1 MLSSMDDDIRT
12 AQRRSDGQQTH
23 EEILAT
29 ATRLASIEGLEGLS
43 FGRLARELG
52 VTKSGVFAHFRSKQH
67 LQRETVDAALE
78 VFEREVVAPGMS
90 APAGRAR
97 LQALCEAYL
106 SYIER
111 DVFPGGCFLAQLL
124 ADYDARHG
132 PIRDEV
138 AAGQR
143 GWLRLLADQI
153 TTGQGQGQ
161 LKPDVDPE
169 QLAFE
174 LYAPIEL
181 TNFLY
186 VLFRD
191 PVIIERARTAVAATL
206 ERALPPNQDT

>member
-1 MLSSMDDDIRT
+1 MDDGMKT
-12 AQRRSDGQQTH
+12 AERRSDGQQTH
-23 EEILAT
+23 EAILAT
-29 ATRLASIEGLEGLS
+29 ATRLASIEGLEGLT

-78 VFEREVVAPGMS
+78 VFEFEVVAPGLS

-97 LQALCEAYL
+97 LQTLCGAYL

-111 DVFPGGCFLAQLL
+111 EVFPGGCFLAQLL

-132 PIRDEV
+132 PIHDEV
-138 AAGQR
+138 ADGQR
-143 GWLRLLADQI
+143 GWLGLLADQV
-153 TTGQGQGQ
+153 TTGQGQGE
-161 LKPDVDPE
+161 LNPDVDPE

-181 TNFLY
+181 ANFLY

-191 PVIIERARTAVAATL
+191 PVIIERARVAVAATL